1 MKNFIGIDLGTTN
14 SSISSF
20 DGDKV
25 KIWKSPEQNDI
36 TPSVIFMNIMDK
48 ELMIM
53 NLLTP
58 KILQNFLS
66 VLWVQVQK

>member
-25 KIWKSPEQNDI
+25 KMYNVLHGHDYALTFHLHLHNLTYEDND
-36 TPSVIFMNIMDK
+36 
-48 ELMIM
+48 
-53 NLLTP
+53 NLKVEMKLP
-58 KILQNFLS
+58 PPFS
-66 VLWVQVQK
+66 